1 MFIYV
6 AAYVLIFLL
15 GATPFMEI
23 LGVIPIG
30 VAAGLPAI
38 PVSVVA
44 FLGNMSTIWLL
55 ILLAERVKTW
65 LKKRRE
71 KKEKEKES
79 SAKRGER
86 GKAIWKKYGLPG
98 LAIVAPILVGS
109 HLAAV
114 VAIGAGGERR
124 QIFLWMTISI
134 IIWTIATGI
143 ASHYGID
150 YLFNQTGYEGFLND
164 LLDME

>member
-6 AAYVLIFLL
+6 IAYLFIFLL

-44 FLGNMSTIWLL
+44 FLGNVSTIWLL
-55 ILLAERVKTW
+55 LLMAERVKER

-71 KKEKEKES
+71 KKGKGS
-79 SAKRGER
+79 SEKRGKR
-86 GKAIWKKYGLPG
+86 GKAIWNKYGLPG
-98 LAIVAPILVGS
+98 LAFVAPVLVGS
-109 HLAAV
+109 HLAAMI
-114 VAIGAGGERR
+114 AIGAEGGRQ

-134 IIWTIATGI
+134 IFWATVTGI
-143 ASHYGID
+143 ASHFGID
-150 YLFNQTGYEGFLND
+150 YLYNHTGYDGFINN